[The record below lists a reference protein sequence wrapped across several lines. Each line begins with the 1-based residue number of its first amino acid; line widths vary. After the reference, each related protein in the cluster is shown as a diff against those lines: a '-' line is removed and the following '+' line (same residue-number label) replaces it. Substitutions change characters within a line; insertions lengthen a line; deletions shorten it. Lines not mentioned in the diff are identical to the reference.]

1 MDSTCQKQIAA
12 SAVQGLQL
20 NNDVLLNILAFSDRE
35 TLCTLAQ
42 TCHIIHQYCSKYIL
56 QDGVFLKSKEQF
68 VSFAHFLVGGSDWH
82 HRIRLLHILALFI
95 NERSSAPEGQLG
107 KLLHK
112 LFVALASSGS
122 LRRLSIYFSERIL
135 GWHPDLPE
143 AIAGL
148 HTIRYLMIVD
158 AGPRAIRMLKALRA
172 SLLYADITMK
182 DTVLPPEDKNPI
194 RLLQGSQGSLRE
206 LVAKSFVGVP
216 DTPQYPHVTTFHLG
230 CTQKAP
236 WTHHYVRAF
245 PHLRHLT
252 TQISY
257 HHRCNLGEIE
267 KRRARNQSEQEHFGA
282 WPSLRSFR
290 GSVLSL
296 YLLGI
301 RCPIRAV
308 NIDTEGEALLSPAV
322 LRAVLDDARPHRL
335 HLCIDGGYLLADPDA
350 GFWHTFSH
358 PCVEAVE
365 HFALDVRLS
374 VVERSSLDIS
384 AALAA
389 IAPHIVA
396 PLRDLRSFKLTIDC
410 SQISSGRRPLRSA
423 EYRPLYPVEE
433 VLAGWDMNAYANHIR
448 RGTESSGSLQSITVC
463 LKDHRS
469 RGNHTVTLGSEC
481 EAEVDSSDEEDGARD
496 D

>member
-1 MDSTCQKQIAA
+1 MLHRY
-12 SAVQGLQL
+12 SA
-20 NNDVLLNILAFSDRE
+20 
-35 TLCTLAQ
+35 
-42 TCHIIHQYCSKYIL
+42 KYIL
-56 QDGVFLKSKEQF
+56 QDGVLLKSKEQF
-68 VSFAHFLVGGSDWH
+68 VSFAHFLVGGSDRR
-82 HRIRLLHILALFI
+82 HRIRLLRTLTLFI
-95 NERSSAPEGQLG
+95 NERSSAPESQFG
-107 KLLHK
+107 KLLQM
-112 LFVALASSGS
+112 LLVTLASSGS
-122 LRRLSIYFSERIL
+122 LRRLTIYFPERIL

-143 AIAGL
+143 TMAGL
-148 HTIRYLMIVD
+148 HTIRYLTVDD
-158 AGPRAIRMLKALRA
+158 AGPRAVQMLKALRA
-172 SLLYADITMK
+172 PLLYADITMK
-182 DTVLPPEDKNPI
+182 NTMLPPEDKNPMC
-194 RLLQGSQGSLRE
+194 LLQCSQGSLRE
-206 LVAKSFVGVP
+206 LVAKSFIGVP

-230 CTQKAP
+230 CTQTAP

-257 HHRCNLGEIE
+257 NHRCNHGSIE
-267 KRRARNQSEQEHFGA
+267 KRRARNQSEQERFGA

-296 YLLGI
+296 YLLNI
-301 RCPIRAV
+301 RCPIRTV
-308 NIDTEGEALLSPAV
+308 TLDTQGEALLSPAV
-322 LRAVLDDARPHRL
+322 LRAVLDDARPQRL
-335 HLCIDGGYLLADPDA
+335 HLHMDGGYLLADPDA
-350 GFWHTFSH
+350 GFWHMFSH

-396 PLRDLRSFKLTIDC
+396 PMRALRSFKLTIDC
-410 SQISSGRRPLRSA
+410 SQISSGRRPPRST

-433 VLAGWDMNAYANHIR
+433 VLAGWDMDAYANGIQ
-448 RGTESSGSLQSITVC
+448 RGAEPSGSLQSVSVC

-469 RGNHTVTLGSEC
+469 RGNHTVTVGSEC
-481 EAEVDSSDEEDGARD
+481 QNEVDLSDEEDGARD